1 MAVSPQRHS
10 ARASRG
16 RTVDGSRAGSPRSD
30 RSRPRAEPHSL
41 LERGLAELLSR
52 AVPRD
57 GPPPAAPPPDRSP
70 LVIVDPA
77 GGGATS
83 AVGDF
88 FLAHHLDH
96 TAATGA
102 PRPLP
107 DVATIWDGRSLGQ
120 TIARAVG
127 SDHLDQLAAVFLTR
141 PVAVIDD
148 VDRLGRPEIQA
159 AFVHLFDTAT
169 HAGIA
174 LCLSVARHP
183 AALETLEPNVVS
195 RLVGGLVVRPRSAT
209 PEARFAGCRSPSVSL
224 ARVLRAVARH
234 HELDVATL
242 VGPSRRRAIAEARSL
257 AMYVARAVT
266 DRSLQAIGAACGGRD
281 HTTALH
287 ATRTQAARI
296 AADPAFAA
304 DVERIIEQCV
314 GRVSGVRELRGRR
327 PPDISVDT

>member
-1 MAVSPQRHS
+1 V
-10 ARASRG
+10 
-16 RTVDGSRAGSPRSD
+16 
-30 RSRPRAEPHSL
+30 EPHCL
-41 LERGLAELLSR
+41 LERGLEELLSR
-52 AVPRD
+52 AIPRD
-57 GPPPAAPPPDRSP
+57 VSPPAAAPPDRSP

-77 GGGATS
+77 GHGATR
-83 AVGDF
+83 AVGEF
-88 FLAHHLDH
+88 FLERRLDR
-96 TAATGA
+96 TAATVA

-107 DVATIWDGRSLGQ
+107 DVATIWDGRPLGQ
-120 TIARAVG
+120 TIARALG
-127 SDHLDQLAAVFLTR
+127 SDHLDRLAAAFLTR
-141 PVAVIDD
+141 PIAVIDD
-148 VDRLGRPEIQA
+148 VDRLGSQEIQA

-183 AALETLEPNVVS
+183 AALETLEPNVIS

-209 PEARFAGCRSPSVSL
+209 PEARFAGCQSPSVSL
-224 ARVLRAVARH
+224 GRVLRAVARH

-266 DRSLQAIGAACGGRD
+266 GRSLQAIGTACGGRD

-304 DVERIIEQCV
+304 DVERIIERCV
-314 GRVSGVRELRGRR
+314 GRVSGAREPRGRR
-327 PPDISVDT
+327 SPDTSLDT